1 MIYVWFKFWGNCKD
15 NCDFGGPVG
24 FPIEVGGTWAA
35 KNEYLLRTKMAESH
49 R

>member
-1 MIYVWFKFWGNCKD
+1 MYDLSSEVIAKIIAILV
-15 NCDFGGPVG
+15 VG
-24 FPIEVGGTWAA
+24 LPIEVGGTWAA